1 MKPKWLYDSESYRE
15 KSDKRVKKIA
25 KQTGG
30 RITPNSGATPFS
42 KGDISYPNDLVE
54 HKMTAKQ
61 SYKLNRADLHKIYS
75 EAVRES
81 KEPVF
86 MIDFGD
92 IALVGRVQKMNLK

>member
-15 KSDKRVKKIA
+15 QSDKRVKKIA

-30 RITPNSGATPFS
+30 RLTPNSGATPFG
-42 KGDISYPNDLVE
+42 KGDIAYSDSLCE
-54 HKMTAKQ
+54 HKMTKKQ

-92 IALVGRVQKMNLK
+92 IALVGHVRKMHLK